1 MDFLLVCSVALLAS
15 GLTLFSGFGLGTL
28 LLPAFALFF
37 PIPAAI
43 AMTAVV
49 HLANNLFKLA
59 LVGRNAHLPTLL
71 RFGITAVPAA
81 WIGAQ
86 WLRQLDGFAPLFRYT
101 FGGAEHAVTPLG
113 LCIGSLLIAFA
124 VLESLPAFAGLSFPP
139 KWLPVGGALS
149 GFFGGLS
156 GQQGAL
162 RSAFL
167 MRAGLSKQ
175 GYIGTGVA
183 LACLVDLTRL
193 PVYVRHFARA
203 GSRADLVIAAVVC
216 AWAGAFFG
224 ARMLHKV
231 TEVAVQRIVAM
242 LLILVGT
249 LMGAGIL

>member
-1 MDFLLVCSVALLAS
+1 MDYLLVCAVALLAS

-37 PIPAAI
+37 PIPSAI

-59 LVGRNAHLPTLL
+59 LVGRNAHFPTVL

-81 WIGAQ
+81 WLGAQ
-86 WLRQLDGFAPLFRYT
+86 WLHQLEGLAPVFRYSI
-101 FGGAEHAVTPLG
+101 GGSEHLVTPIG
-113 LCIGSLLIAFA
+113 LCVGSLLLAFA

-139 KWLPVGGALS
+139 KWLPLGGALS

-193 PVYVRHFARA
+193 PVYAGHFARVGEKA
-203 GSRADLVIAAVVC
+203 GLVIAAIGC

-231 TEVAVQRIVAM
+231 TDATVQRIVAG
-242 LLILVGT
+242 LLILVGL
-249 LMGAGIL
+249 LMSAGVI